1 MDLENKQIP
10 IDLRALEQNVPDKLH
25 PVLDFLVNNL
35 RQIAWGVAGIVLLV
49 AVYGVISHMRKSG
62 EEKAQ
67 DELGLIVVQKVG
79 AERLKALEAYVKT
92 APDALKAKA
101 NLELAR
107 IAMDEKA
114 YDQAQAAWKALE
126 GLGDPNLVFTAR
138 LGQAKCLMLA
148 GKNKEAVAA
157 LTDLS
162 TKAPKDA
169 KRVVTAQLASAAEAA
184 QDWPTAVK
192 AYQEL
197 AGSAANDQD
206 KPYLDAKVEQLKSRL

>member
-1 MDLENKQIP
+1 
-10 IDLRALEQNVPDKLH
+10 
-25 PVLDFLVNNL
+25 
-35 RQIAWGVAGIVLLV
+35 
-49 AVYGVISHMRKSG
+49 
-62 EEKAQ
+62 
-67 DELGLIVVQKVG
+67 
-79 AERLKALEAYVKT
+79 
-92 APDALKAKA
+92 
-101 NLELAR
+101 
-107 IAMDEKA
+107 
-114 YDQAQAAWKALE
+114 
-126 GLGDPNLVFTAR
+126 
-138 LGQAKCLMLA
+138 MLA

>member
-10 IDLRALEQNVPDKLH
+10 IDLRTLEQNVPQKLH
-25 PVLDFLVNNL
+25 PVLDFMVNNL
-35 RQIAWGVAGIVLLV
+35 RQLAWGVAGIILLV
-49 AVYGVISHMRKSG
+49 AVYGVISHVRKGG

-67 DELGLIVVQKVG
+67 DELGLIVVQKLG

-114 YDQAQAAWKALE
+114 YDQAQAAWKTLE
-126 GLGDPNLVFTAR
+126 GLGDPNLAFTAR

-162 TKAPKDA
+162 AKAPKDA
-169 KRVVTAQLASAAEAA
+169 KRVVTAQLAAAAEAA

-197 AGSAANDQD
+197 ASGAANDQD

>member
-138 LGQAKCLMLA
+138 P
-148 GKNKEAVAA
+148 N
-157 LTDLS
+157 
-162 TKAPKDA
+162 
-169 KRVVTAQLASAAEAA
+169 ASCSRARTRRP
-184 QDWPTAVK
+184 WPPSPIFRPRPPRTP
-192 AYQEL
+192 
-197 AGSAANDQD
+197 SAWS
-206 KPYLDAKVEQLKSRL
+206 PPSWLRPPRPPRTGPRP

>member
-10 IDLRALEQNVPDKLH
+10 IDLRALEQNVPQKLH

-49 AVYGVISHMRKSG
+49 AVYGVISHVRKGS

-67 DELGLIVVQKVG
+67 DELGLIVVQKLG
-79 AERLKALEAYVKT
+79 AERMKALEAYVKT

-126 GLGDPNLVFTAR
+126 GMGDPNLVFTAK

-157 LTDLS
+157 LIDLS
-162 TKAPKDA
+162 AKAPKDA

-197 AGSAANDQD
+197 ASGAANDQD